1 MNVIESNFCQEFSI
15 AKELKFLTVKVLCTA
30 LIIGKNICLHFR
42 IWTMEKSIEF
52 ILDDKLTLGIAIY
65 GYSLGGPTKGGRG
78 SKVRQ
83 KAC

>member
-1 MNVIESNFCQEFSI
+1 
-15 AKELKFLTVKVLCTA
+15 
-30 LIIGKNICLHFR
+30 
-42 IWTMEKSIEF
+42 MEKSIEF